1 MTDFDREFKEQR
13 DELKL
18 VGDKIKAFAEDQQT
32 KIKNNE
38 ALSAEAKATADKL
51 LIEQAEIRARLQD
64 AEQMIVTLDSGGG
77 RHRAFAQTIGQQFVE
92 QDGFPVFASRGKGSL
107 TLRVNATVT
116 SLTGS
121 AGVNVVPER
130 LPMVQPL
137 VQRLFI
143 RDLLP
148 VGRTTSSS
156 VEFVRESG
164 FTNNAAPVSE
174 NPTGVK
180 PESDLTFEL
189 DSAPVATIAH
199 WLRAS
204 KQILA
209 DVPMLMSYID
219 GRLSYGLKLKE
230 EAQLLKGS
238 GVGLNI
244 NGLIT
249 QATAYVN
256 PGVTV
261 QAETAIDRLRIAMLQ
276 VQLAELVADGIV
288 LHPID
293 WAEIELTKT
302 TDNAYLFV
310 SPTGVTSPGLWGLPV
325 VASVSMDVTEFLVG
339 AFQQGAMLVDREDLS
354 VTVSTEDR
362 DNFVK
367 NMVTILAEERVGL
380 TVFRPEA
387 FVTGDFVGLPAS

>member
-1 MTDFDREFKEQR
+1 MSNEDKDLNAART
-13 DELKL
+13 ELKEI
-18 VGDKIKAFAEDQQT
+18 GDKIKSFAEDAQT
-32 KIKNNE
+32 QIKNH
-38 ALSAEAKATADKL
+38 ASLSAETKAAVDKL
-51 LIEQAEIRARLQD
+51 LIEQGEIRARVQA
-64 AEQMIVTLDSGGG
+64 AEQVIVTLDNGG
-77 RHRAFAQTIGQQFVE
+77 RHNHASAKSIGQMFVE
-92 QDGFPVFASRGKGSL
+92 QDGFQTFASRGKGSM
-107 TLRVNATVT
+107 TMRVNATVT

-121 AGVNVVPER
+121 AGVNIVPDR
-130 LPMVQPL
+130 LPMVAPL
-137 VQRLFI
+137 VQRLFV
-143 RDLLP
+143 RDLLRF
-148 VGRTTSSS
+148 GRTNSSS
-156 VEFVRESG
+156 VEYVRELG

-174 NPTGVK
+174 NPADVK

-189 DSAPVATIAH
+189 DSAPIATIAH

-209 DVPMLMSYID
+209 DVPMLMAYID

-244 NGLIT
+244 NGLVT
-249 QATAYVN
+249 QATAYSN

-261 QAETAIDRLRIAMLQ
+261 ASETAIDRLRIAMLQ
-276 VQLAELVADGIV
+276 VQLAELIADGIV
-288 LHPID
+288 LHPTD

-302 TDNAYLFV
+302 TDKAYLFV
-310 SPTGVTSPGLWGLPV
+310 SPTGMVSPGLWGLPV
-325 VASVSMDVTEFLVG
+325 VASVSMDSNEFLVG
-339 AFQQGAMLVDREDLS
+339 AFQQGAMGIDREDLS

-387 FVTGDFVGLPAS
+387 FVTGDFTGLPAS